1 MKKYLYL
8 ILAFSALSLVSCNRE
23 LDTEDDE
30 IDVDPFAVTGVSLDI
45 KSKHLNEGDSF
56 FLRATVAPADATDK
70 TVVWSSDAKGIAT
83 VDQQGKVTAVSAGVA
98 VITVKTNAKNY
109 KASCFVTVESAEA
122 PEEGII
128 PPVLPSGKTLYNG
141 IQLPD
146 VWPPRNYKSSSTTPM
161 DCPYLTTAHPAV
173 VPIDFGRQLLFDD
186 FLIASKDGLQ
196 RVFYQPV
203 KFAGNP
209 ILPLTNS
216 MEQNANH
223 LHGAGPKDGG
233 VWWDPRDATF
243 KMWYE
248 AGWLFKMAYATSE
261 DGVTW
266 VKPKL
271 KSNGHNELVS
281 LQNYQPNSCNVVID
295 FDTKD
300 EYRYKMFFREPND
313 KAQNYNYNGIVFVS
327 TDGIEWT
334 KATNTG
340 PCGDRSSMFYNP
352 FRKKWVYSVRTSA
365 DVLSL
370 GDGARMRYYKEC
382 DDLLAGAS
390 WNNSS
395 KGTDLVFW
403 CRADSKDEKDPAI
416 NIAPQLYNVDAVAY
430 ESVMLG
436 IHEILVDN
444 NDVAK
449 NAGRPKVTDLKLA
462 FSRDGFHWDRPDR
475 RAFIASSRTL
485 GSWDRGYVQ
494 PCGGICSVYGDKLVF
509 WYIGFAGD
517 PSRAGESPAMH
528 SNMRT
533 GVATMRR
540 DGFAS
545 LKGSG
550 SFTTVP
556 IKFNYG
562 KYLFINADCKSSQL
576 TAELLTE
583 DGAVIPGFEKANCI
597 PFTGDST
604 IEQLKWQGG
613 KTLQQL
619 EGQTFRIKFY
629 LTGGELYSFW
639 VSQSVDGRSFGF
651 VAGGGPGY
659 KSNVDN
665 MGLKAYDVA
674 RVRYPFN

>member
-1 MKKYLYL
+1 MKKFLSL
-8 ILAFSALSLVSCNRE
+8 FLALSAWSFISSCTQE
-23 LDTEDDE
+23 DWGDDE
-30 IDVDPFAVTGVSLDI
+30 AEVDTRYVTGVSLNV

-56 FLRATVAPADATDK
+56 VLTATVFPPDAADK
-70 TVVWSSDAKGIAT
+70 TVVWSSDANGIAT
-83 VDQQGKVTAVSAGVA
+83 VDQQGKVSAVSSGVA
-98 VITVKTNAKNY
+98 VITVKTNSKSY
-109 KASCFVTVESAEA
+109 KASCFVVVDSGEE
-122 PEEGII
+122 PEPGII
-128 PPVLPSGKTLYNG
+128 PPVLPTGKTLYNG
-141 IQLPD
+141 IRLPD
-146 VWPPRNYKSSSTTPM
+146 TWPPRNYKSSSTTPM
-161 DCPYLTTAHPAV
+161 DCPYLTTDHPAV

-186 FLIASKDGLQ
+186 FLIASKEGLE

-233 VWWDPRDATF
+233 VWWDPRDAVF

-261 DGVTW
+261 DGITW
-266 VKPKL
+266 TKPKL

-281 LQNYQPNSCNVVID
+281 LQNYQPNSCDVVID
-295 FDTKD
+295 YDTTD

-313 KAQNYNYNGIVFVS
+313 KAKNYNYNGIVFVS

-352 FRKKWVYSVRTSA
+352 FRKKWVYSIRSSA
-365 DVLSL
+365 DVLSI
-370 GDGARMRYYKEC
+370 GDGDRMRYYKEC
-382 DDLLAGAS
+382 DNLLAGAS

-395 KGTDLVFW
+395 KGTDVVFW
-403 CRADSKDEKDPAI
+403 CRADSKDQKDPNI
-416 NIAPQLYNVDAVAY
+416 NIAPQLYNIDAVAY

-475 RAFIASSRTL
+475 RAFIASTRTL

-494 PCGGICSVYGDKLVF
+494 PCGGICSIYGDKLVF

-562 KYLFINADCKSSQL
+562 KYLFVNADCKSSQL
-576 TAELLTE
+576 TAEILTE
-583 DGAVIPGFEKANCI
+583 DGAVVPGFEKANCI

-604 IEQLKWQGG
+604 IEQLKWNGG
-613 KTLQQL
+613 KTLQQF

-639 VSQSVDGRSFGF
+639 VSQSVDGCSFGF
-651 VAGGGPGY
+651 VAGGGPGF

-665 MGLKAYDVA
+665 VGRKAYDVA
-674 RVRYPFN
+674 RSRYPFN

>member
-109 KASCFVTVESAEA
+109 KASCFVTVESDEA

-619 EGQTFRIKFY
+619 EGQIFRIKFY